1 MTRNQVTA
9 SPSQQLTSTM
19 ETPSTHAP
27 SNQETTTA
35 TIFSVYISSSQ
46 IIVISSSCNVLL
58 LCLLMYLSMFYI
70 VAKI

>member
-27 SNQETTTA
+27 SNQETTA
-35 TIFSVYISSSQ
+35 TITAVYISSSQ
-46 IIVISSSCNVLL
+46 IIGISSSCNVLL